1 MKVAPS
7 DYLKWYRPID
17 PTLRSFLHDYYKKK
31 KNLNKTPCFCKGPTM
46 RHLGGC
52 TLLKRNKYSKMRET
66 TLTNVIFANF
76 TKYEIEITVKS
87 IATNVSGCGIGIFG
101 NTVTMDVTQSDKL
114 PQTMVIRPA
123 LHRYNLIKKV
133 TNDIRV
139 LNFKTNYQHPKNL
152 LNLMIPERLSTSTL
166 QIDPGTHS
174 YYLTVRLRSNVN
186 DEWKILMTDIL
197 HHSCYDVI
205 FENVHLNENEMDN
218 VMKERIKELKNEMT
232 RKGREL
238 DRLSEIITDGS

>member
-76 TKYEIEITVKS
+76 TKYEIEINVKWTLCVLPR
-87 IATNVSGCGIGIFG
+87 IQRVPFLFLDDFFG
-101 NTVTMDVTQSDKL
+101 
-114 PQTMVIRPA
+114 
-123 LHRYNLIKKV
+123 
-133 TNDIRV
+133 
-139 LNFKTNYQHPKNL
+139 LN
-152 LNLMIPERLSTSTL
+152 I
-166 QIDPGTHS
+166 
-174 YYLTVRLRSNVN
+174 
-186 DEWKILMTDIL
+186 
-197 HHSCYDVI
+197 
-205 FENVHLNENEMDN
+205 
-218 VMKERIKELKNEMT
+218 
-232 RKGREL
+232 
-238 DRLSEIITDGS
+238 